1 LIVCIWVRM
10 LLVLI
15 RLISLLR
22 YSWAVP
28 VKGTYCLC
36 IENHQKI
43 SIQIGALGEIEF
55 NRGYY
60 VYVGSALNSLIPRL
74 ERHLKTSRG
83 EHHVTHWHIDYLLRE
98 TTVEIKSIHTIETDE
113 HLECDIAEKISMY
126 GEAIPRF
133 GCSDCSCQS
142 HLFHVDGF
150 EFVKKIGLKKW
161 F

>member
-1 LIVCIWVRM
+1 M
-10 LLVLI
+10 VLI
-15 RLISLLR
+15 KLISLLR

-36 IENHQKI
+36 IENHQTI

-74 ERHLKTSRG
+74 ERHLKTSLG
-83 EHHVTHWHIDYLLRE
+83 KHHVTHWHIDYLLRE
-98 TTVEIKSIHTIETDE
+98 TTVEIKSIYTIETYE
-113 HLECDIAEKISMY
+113 HLECDIAEKISMC
-126 GEAIPRF
+126 GETIPRF
-133 GCSDCSCQS
+133 GCSDCCCQS

-150 EFVKKIGLKKW
+150 EFVKKIGFKKW